1 MKFIAKTPAGKG
13 IFVKAFKKQGVK
25 YARVSFTITT
35 FQTVK
40 KGKKTKKV
48 MNRKPSV
55 RDFLYADC
63 HIYKAE
69 SRFMRLL
76 KKLFK

>member
-25 YARVSFTITT
+25 YARVSFTNNT
-35 FQTVK
+35 FSTNK
-40 KGKKTKKV
+40 KGKKV

-55 RDFLYADC
+55 RDFLYSDC

-69 SRFMRLL
+69 SRFMIWL
-76 KKLFK
+76 KKHFM